1 MLLGYLLVSEQK
13 TKQNKDRVQFKNDM
27 FNHAFMSQ
35 NRELYTKVYPEDF
48 GMSPVDEEDLE
59 FIIPESEEEA
69 LSMFAE
75 LDALDDPDSEW
86 RSTPLLG

>member
-1 MLLGYLLVSEQK
+1 
-13 TKQNKDRVQFKNDM
+13 
-27 FNHAFMSQ
+27 
-35 NRELYTKVYPEDF
+35 
-48 GMSPVDEEDLE
+48 MSPVDEEDLE

-75 LDALDDPDSEW
+75 LDALDDPDFEW